1 MMADQHK
8 HRREPQNKSGIVSR
22 HDQEEGIIPV
32 QVSGRGRPRRTRTA
46 VMDVMENSEV
56 GKVVTMMGAPLR
68 QRLRSANDA
77 STYAWFA
84 FSAQG
89 RKDAP
94 PLIRR

>member
-8 HRREPQNKSGIVSR
+8 HRREPQNKSGIVSGTIR
-22 HDQEEGIIPV
+22 RKASSPCRCHGEAD
-32 QVSGRGRPRRTRTA
+32 RGEHGTA

-56 GKVVTMMGAPLR
+56 GKVVTMIGAPLR